1 MTDLTKMF
9 NPDSVAIVGASNSAG
24 KVGYIIVNNMINDGF
39 EGNIYPINPKDDE
52 IQGLK
57 AYKNVSDLPE
67 VPDLVIVS
75 IPSVLV
81 NPVVEECGEF
91 GVKNMVVITA
101 GFKEIGGEGVEREN
115 ELVALGQKY
124 GINIIGPNSLGI
136 TDSHSLLNAS
146 FSQIMP
152 PTGNIAFISQS
163 GAMMVAIIDWS
174 VTSGI
179 GFSKIISL
187 GNKAGTTEIELIE
200 YLSDDPETAVVICY
214 LESIT

>member
-9 NPDSVAIVGASNSAG
+9 NPDSVAIVGASNSEG

-39 EGNIYPINPKDDE
+39 KGNIYPINPKDDE

-67 VPDLVIVS
+67 VPDLVIIS

-115 ELVALGQKY
+115 ELIHIHY
-124 GINIIGPNSLGI
+124 
-136 TDSHSLLNAS
+136 
-146 FSQIMP
+146 
-152 PTGNIAFISQS
+152 
-163 GAMMVAIIDWS
+163 
-174 VTSGI
+174 
-179 GFSKIISL
+179 
-187 GNKAGTTEIELIE
+187 
-200 YLSDDPETAVVICY
+200 
-214 LESIT
+214 

>member
-9 NPDSVAIVGASNSAG
+9 NPDSVAIVGASNSEG

-39 EGNIYPINPKDDE
+39 KGNIYPINPKDDE

-67 VPDLVIVS
+67 VPDLVIIS

-115 ELVALGQKY
+115 ELVALGKKY
-124 GINIIGPNSLGI
+124 GIKN
-136 TDSHSLLNAS
+136 HAS
-146 FSQIMP
+146 YRKYCIYFP
-152 PTGNIAFISQS
+152 K
-163 GAMMVAIIDWS
+163 WS
-174 VTSGI
+174 YDG
-179 GFSKIISL
+179 G
-187 GNKAGTTEIELIE
+187 
-200 YLSDDPETAVVICY
+200 YY
-214 LESIT
+214 RLECNFWNWIQ